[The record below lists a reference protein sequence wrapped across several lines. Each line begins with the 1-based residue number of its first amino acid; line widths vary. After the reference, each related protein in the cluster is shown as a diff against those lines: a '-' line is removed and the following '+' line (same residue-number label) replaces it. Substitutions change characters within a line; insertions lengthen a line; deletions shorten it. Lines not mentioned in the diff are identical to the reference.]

1 MRALQTLRLLKR
13 NEPVLRES
21 AKSELPLDDMDH
33 EALRKEVFAWY
44 GSAAYY
50 AQCIEVELIIARL
63 FLARLR
69 NPEVPPEEL
78 DRIDREKKTMGQLL
92 KLVGADLKDDE
103 AALLNACLENR
114 NFLVHDYWYQRRES
128 LLTVEGCQRAAS
140 ELQEMS
146 ARLKQGNAVA
156 EEMSRRIR
164 ARLGISDEMVHN
176 LYAEFHDALRSG
188 DSREVI
194 SDRLRA
200 ILQSP
205 PRGAGSEHD

>member
-1 MRALQTLRLLKR
+1 LRALQTLRLLKR

-103 AALLNACLENR
+103 AALLNACLGTET
-114 NFLVHDYWYQRRES
+114 FWYTTTGISGES
-128 LLTVEGCQRAAS
+128 HCSQSRAAR
-140 ELQEMS
+140 E
-146 ARLKQGNAVA
+146 RLASSKRCRQG
-156 EEMSRRIR
+156 
-164 ARLGISDEMVHN
+164 
-176 LYAEFHDALRSG
+176 
-188 DSREVI
+188 
-194 SDRLRA
+194 
-200 ILQSP
+200 
-205 PRGAGSEHD
+205 